1 MKDISFKLIVKRLGD
16 YFEKAAS
23 TISDMEVYRG
33 RHYQETGSVNISYC
47 KTASMS

>member
-1 MKDISFKLIVKRLGD
+1 MNDLSFQLMVKRLGD

-33 RHYQETGSVNISYC
+33 RHYQETGSVNISYFI
-47 KTASMS
+47 TSMS